1 MKFRYIGD
9 SNMVTVG
16 IAGAQ
21 FYKGVINEVPDER
34 LAAQLINNPAFEIVT
49 ADMLPPV
56 TDAIMHAPV
65 QGALHSDPEVDAFI
79 RDKLKRAK
87 EGKATDHAGTDGLGQ
102 IARVDQ
108 YAANVEALSGQ
119 DSDQAELGRSAVT
132 ESSSDGGGEEKLQAP
147 VSGRKLKPKG
157 EG

>member
-16 IAGAQ
+16 VAGAQ

-34 LAAQLINNPAFEIVT
+34 LAAQLVNNPLFEIVT
-49 ADMLPPV
+49 ADQLPPV
-56 TDAIMHAPV
+56 TSAILHAPQ
-65 QGALHSDPEVDAFI
+65 QGSLHPDPEVDAFI
-79 RDKLKRAK
+79 RAKMKRAK
-87 EGKATDHAGTDGLGQ
+87 DANAGSEVVSPGDGLGQ
-102 IARVDQ
+102 IARADQ

-119 DSDQAELGRSAVT
+119 QGAVT
-132 ESSSDGGGEEKLQAP
+132 EASTDGGGEQAIEQP
-147 VSGRKLKPKG
+147 VAKKSKASKG

>member
-16 IAGAQ
+16 VAGAQ

-34 LAAQLINNPAFEIVT
+34 LAAQLVNNPSFEIVT

-56 TDAIMHAPV
+56 TEAILHAPQ
-65 QGALHSDPEVDAFI
+65 QGSLHPDPEVDQFI

-87 EGKATDHAGTDGLGQ
+87 QGKPVGEVVSPGDGLGQ
-102 IARVDQ
+102 IARADQ
-108 YAANVEALSGQ
+108 YAANVDALSGQ
-119 DSDQAELGRSAVT
+119 QGAVT
-132 ESSSDGGGEEKLQAP
+132 EESTDGAGEQVIEQP
-147 VSGRKLKPKG
+147 VAKKSKSKG

>member
-9 SNMVTVG
+9 STEVSVG
-16 IAGAQ
+16 VAGAR
-21 FYKGVINEVPDER
+21 FIRGVINEVPDER
-34 LAAQLINNPAFEIVT
+34 LASQLVNNPNFEIVT

-56 TDAIMHAPV
+56 TDGILHAPT
-65 QGALHSDPEVDAFI
+65 QGALHADPEVDQFI

-87 EGKATDHAGTDGLGQ
+87 AGKATEHDGTDGLGQ

-108 YAANVEALSGQ
+108 YAANVSALSGQ
-119 DSDQAELGRSAVT
+119 EGAVT
-132 ESSSDGGGEEKLQAP
+132 ESSSEGGGEATLEAP
-147 VSGRKLKPKG
+147 VSGKKSKPAKG